1 MANQYQN
8 IVVSGLGTTSY
19 TIPEAGAYFVEGK
32 ISLPTLTNGQG
43 VSAVVATLNNNG
55 VAFYTGTAGAEGFR
69 ADHTFALNDVLT
81 VVLTSAGDPDNKLNA
96 VKMTLVVGEG
106 V

>member
-1 MANQYQN
+1 MANQFQN
-8 IVVSGLGTTSY
+8 LVVSGLGTT
-19 TIPEAGAYFVEGK
+19 TFVIPEAGAYFVEGK

-43 VSAVVATLNNNG
+43 VSVVVATLNNN
-55 VAFYTGTAGAEGFR
+55 AAPFYTGTAGAEGFR
-69 ADHTFALNDVLT
+69 ADHTFALGDVLT
-81 VVLTSAGDPDNKLNA
+81 VVLSSAGVPDNQLNA